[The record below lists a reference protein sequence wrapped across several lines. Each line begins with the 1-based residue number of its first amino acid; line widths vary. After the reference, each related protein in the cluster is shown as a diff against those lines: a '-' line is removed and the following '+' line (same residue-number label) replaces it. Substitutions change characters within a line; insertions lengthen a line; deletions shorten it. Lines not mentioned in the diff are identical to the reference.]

1 MKVFLYFKLLA
12 LVVPYL
18 CFGFA
23 QRPNKALKIIL
34 HKKHFF
40 FSTITFLICFSACQ
54 KSPAPTI
61 NFYYWKTQFSLAT
74 PEADYLKK
82 LGSQKLYL
90 RLFDVDF
97 HPEKGAVPVGNT
109 QILDTNTFIKSF
121 VGVVF
126 ITNRTML
133 QIQPSALEDLAKKI
147 TQKIFQK
154 TEKMPLVGI
163 QLDCDWSEK
172 SQENFFRL
180 CSLVKKICEAKQLE
194 LSATIRLHQFKYKT
208 QTGVPPVHS
217 GVLMLYNVG
226 DIDGKNTENSI
237 LEQKKID
244 EYLKNADKYPL
255 PLAVALPLFRW
266 AVVKRMGKTT
276 HLLSQIEKADIE
288 QNKNIEKLQKN
299 LYEVKE
305 NHYFG
310 GAYLYKDDNLRWEEI
325 TWENLETLSK
335 VIAKQVKTQEI
346 IFYHLDTKIINAYPY
361 EKLKNLAH
369 YWH

>member
-1 MKVFLYFKLLA
+1 MLLQGESRKIKNMKKSYF
-12 LVVPYL
+12 V
-18 CFGFA
+18 
-23 QRPNKALKIIL
+23 
-34 HKKHFF
+34 FF
-40 FSTITFLICFSACQ
+40 FLAFLGACQ
-54 KSPAPTI
+54 KNPAPII
-61 NFYYWKTQFSLAT
+61 NFYYWKAQFQLAPKELEYFKNLESKT
-74 PEADYLKK
+74 
-82 LGSQKLYL
+82 LYL

-109 QILDTNTFIKSF
+109 QILDTNKSVKFF

-133 QIQPSALEDLAKKI
+133 QIKPSALEDLAKKI

-154 TEKMPLVGI
+154 TDKMPLIGI

-180 CSLVKKICEAKQLE
+180 CSLVKKICKEKNLE
-194 LSATIRLHQFKYKT
+194 LSATIRLHQFKYQS
-208 QTGVPPVHS
+208 QTGVPPIDR

-237 LEQKKID
+237 LEQEKVD
-244 EYLKNADKYPL
+244 EYLKNAEKYPI
-255 PLAVALPLFRW
+255 PLALALPLFRW
-266 AVVKRMGKTT
+266 AVVKRMGKTV
-276 HLLSQIEKADIE
+276 HLISQITKMDLQ
-288 QNKNIEKLQKN
+288 QNKSIEKTQKN
-299 LYEVKE
+299 LYTVKE

-310 GAYLYKDDNLRWEEI
+310 GVYLYKGDNLRWEEI
-325 TWENLETLSK
+325 SFDKLEMLSK
-335 VIAKQVKTQEI
+335 TSSKRVKVQEI
-346 IFYHLDTKIINAYPY
+346 IFYHLDTKIINDYPY